1 MAAWAAGDRV
11 GLRIPGLPRLVKL
24 GLTTAGGGGGAGGCS
39 STMETSG
46 STRDMVMPLG
56 NIGPG
61 GGTGR
66 LGTEATGLLLACGL
80 NEDTEE
86 ILRPE
91 WDESLRWLGKV
102 WGGGGLTG

>member
-1 MAAWAAGDRV
+1 MAAWAAGDKV
-11 GLRIPGLPRLVKL
+11 GRRMPGLPRLAKL
-24 GLTTAGGGGGAGGCS
+24 AFTTAAAGAGGTEGCS

-56 NIGPG
+56 NLGPG
-61 GGTGR
+61 GGGAGR
-66 LGTEATGLLLACGL
+66 LGDEATGLLLACGL

-91 WDESLRWLGKV
+91 CDELLK
-102 WGGGGLTG
+102 